1 MSCMNTLIGRGGRIA
16 GFMLALAVC
25 LTVALVCPR
34 GAAAQDVES
43 MLPEQLV
50 KEVHKAQAE
59 YHKVMEE
66 VHAAENE
73 RLARKAAGA
82 TDAALAEA
90 DAELARALHKAEQLK
105 VQADYLEELYETKRR
120 EYKTR

>member
-1 MSCMNTLIGRGGRIA
+1 MKTLFGRGGRIA
-16 GFMLALAVC
+16 GFMLAVAVC

-59 YHKVMEE
+59 YHKVMEV

>member
-1 MSCMNTLIGRGGRIA
+1 MSCTK
-16 GFMLALAVC
+16 MLAGRAGRVAGLILFLAVWMSVS
-25 LTVALVCPR
+25 LACPQR
-34 GAAAQDVES
+34 AAAQDFEA
-43 MLPEQLV
+43 MLPEQLS
-50 KEVHKAQAE
+50 KEVHKAETE

-66 VHAAENE
+66 VRAAENE

>member
-1 MSCMNTLIGRGGRIA
+1 MSCMKMLAGRGGRVA
-16 GFMLALAVC
+16 GFILV
-25 LTVALVCPR
+25 LTVWIVMSLVCPR

-50 KEVHKAQAE
+50 KEVHKAETE

-66 VHAAENE
+66 VRVAENE

-90 DAELARALHKAEQLK
+90 DAELARALSKAEQLK